1 MTTTQPSKLMAS
13 VIPEPL
19 EESRITVLHIGNA
32 QPETV
37 DFFSN
42 YRCRLHFVDLFAEL
56 PIHDRDD
63 NLPSLAEQF
72 DGLFSFPKSTQFDVC
87 LFWDIFNYLD
97 DDAMFA
103 LQVALRP
110 YLGAKTRAHAF
121 AVHNLRSPRN
131 EKCYSVRSVDVLG
144 EKPWEQP
151 LPGYAP
157 HNQAQ
162 LKELLTDF
170 ELIRNVLLSDGR
182 LEMALGARVH
192 AAARD
197 TDKTRQRVIL

>member
-1 MTTTQPSKLMAS
+1 MSTTQPSKLMAS
-13 VIPEPL
+13 VIPGPL
-19 EESRITVLHIGNA
+19 EESRLTVLHIGSA

-37 DFFSN
+37 DFFSS

-63 NLPSLAEQF
+63 SLPPLPEQF
-72 DGLFSFPKSTQFDVC
+72 DALFCFPRGTQFDVC

-97 DDAMFA
+97 VEAMLA
-103 LQVALRP
+103 LQVTLRP
-110 YLGAKTRAHAF
+110 YLGVKTRAHAF
-121 AVHNLRSPRN
+121 ALHNLRSPRN
-131 EKCYSVRSVDVLG
+131 EKCYSLRSVDVLG
-144 EKPWEQP
+144 EKLRTQA

-170 ELIRNVLLSDGR
+170 DLVRNVLLPDGR
-182 LEMALGARVH
+182 LEMALGTKAQ
-192 AAARD
+192 AAAGETAR
-197 TDKTRQRVIL
+197 TRQRVIF